1 MKTFKIDMFDDHL
14 IFEYNG
20 QKVLVD
26 TGCPV
31 TISKQNTFDFMDE
44 EYSCHSSFAGTNIDS
59 ISQLMNYD
67 IDVFL
72 GIDII
77 ENYYVLTDYK
87 NQQVTFSKDP
97 IPFEPTASIPII
109 RGRMGEAFVN
119 LTIKGKI
126 AKLALDTGAKIS
138 YIDDS
143 FTQEETAKGMK
154 NDYSPFTGPFQT
166 SIFELESSIGEQ
178 TFLVN
183 FGNLPQSLSMPLKL
197 MGISGAIGF
206 DLFNTYTV
214 LMDFYSNTL
223 SIR

>member
-26 TGCPV
+26 TGCPI
-31 TISKQNTFDFMDE
+31 TICRQNTFDFMGKV
-44 EYSCHSSFAGTNIDS
+44 YTCHTSFAGRDLES

-67 IDVFL
+67 IDVFM
-72 GIDII
+72 GMDII
-77 ENYYVLTDYK
+77 ENFYVLTDYK
-87 NQQVTFSKDP
+87 NQQVTFSKKP
-97 IPFEPTASIPII
+97 IPFEPSASIPII
-109 RGRMGEAFVN
+109 RGLMGEVFVN

-143 FTQEETAKGMK
+143 FTKEETAKGTK
-154 NDYSPFTGPFQT
+154 NDFSPLIGHFQT
-166 SIFELESSIGEQ
+166 HIFELESTLGEQ
-178 TFLVN
+178 AFPVN
-183 FGNLPQSLSMPLKL
+183 FGNLPQTLAMPLKL
-197 MGISGAIGF
+197 MGIAGAIGF

-214 LMDFYSNTL
+214 LMDFKSNTL